1 VSSIPIAEGLFTWP
15 DDESRL
21 IGSCCTSCGTTT
33 FPKQQ
38 SCPKCAGSDTVE
50 QLLSRIGTLWSY
62 TVQGFRPKPP
72 YNGPAEFEP
81 YGVGYVE
88 LPGEVM
94 VETRLTE
101 NDPDVLEI
109 GETMELVVVPYRRD
123 DEGNDVVTFAFKRA
137 SRKEG

>member
-1 VSSIPIAEGLFTWP
+1 M
-15 DDESRL
+15 
-21 IGSCCTSCGTTT
+21 
-33 FPKQQ
+33 
-38 SCPKCAGSDTVE
+38 E
-50 QLLSRIGTLWSY
+50 QVLSRIGTLWSY

-123 DEGNDVVTFAFKRA
+123 DEGNDVVTFAFERA